1 MYESNRETGTNESLA
16 DDNTTITLLDLESL
30 ARVRQ
35 ILDDFG
41 VISGLRCN
49 YDKSVIMPTYD
60 ISDPEKINVETLG
73 FQVKDSITL
82 LGVDINSKLNNIQ
95 EISQKIKQKN
105 VNQIAFWERFR
116 LTLPGRITILK
127 TCLISQICYI
137 GSFLLLD
144 LEIVSEMQTLMD
156 GFVKK
161 NLKISQDRIYLPPN
175 LGGTSSIELNKFLPA
190 LNLSWFNRATTV
202 YALEIEPLKYVNN
215 FPPPQQ

>member
-1 MYESNRETGTNESLA
+1 MYESNRETGTNKSLA

-30 ARVRQ
+30 ARVRH

-41 VISGLRCN
+41 VMSGIRCN
-49 YDKSVIMPTYD
+49 YDKSVIMPDYD

-82 LGVDINSKLNNIQ
+82 LGVDINSKLNNIR
-95 EISQKIKQKN
+95 EISQKIKQKI

-137 GSFLLLD
+137 GSFLPLD
-144 LEIVSEMQTLMD
+144 LEIVSEIQTLMD

-161 NLKISQDRIYLPPN
+161 NLKLFRIEFIYLPTWGGPAQSN
-175 LGGTSSIELNKFLPA
+175 LTNSYRP
-190 LNLSWFNRATTV
+190 
-202 YALEIEPLKYVNN
+202 
-215 FPPPQQ
+215 

>member
-30 ARVRQ
+30 ARVRH

-41 VISGLRCN
+41 VMSGIRCN
-49 YDKSVIMPTYD
+49 YDKSVIMPDYD

-82 LGVDINSKLNNIQ
+82 LGVDINSKLNNIR
-95 EISQKIKQKN
+95 EISQKIKQKI

-137 GSFLLLD
+137 GSFLPLD
-144 LEIVSEMQTLMD
+144 LEIVSEIQTLMD

-161 NLKISQDRIYLPPN
+161 NLKIIQDRIYLPPN
-175 LGGTSSIELNKFLPA
+175 LGGTGSIKLNKFLPS
-190 LNLSWFNRATTV
+190 LNLSWFNRATK
-202 YALEIEPLKYVNN
+202 LRINN
-215 FPPPQQ
+215 WR

>member
-1 MYESNRETGTNESLA
+1 
-16 DDNTTITLLDLESL
+16 
-30 ARVRQ
+30 
-35 ILDDFG
+35 
-41 VISGLRCN
+41 
-49 YDKSVIMPTYD
+49 MPTYD

-82 LGVDINSKLNNIQ
+82 LGVDINSKLNNIR
-95 EISQKIKQKN
+95 EISQKIKQKIL
-105 VNQIAFWERFR
+105 NQIAFWERFR

-190 LNLSWFNRATTV
+190 LNLS
-202 YALEIEPLKYVNN
+202 
-215 FPPPQQ
+215 